1 MPVQRTASKLSAQG
15 LLASHSWVPALIK
28 AHLRA
33 LGDDKSVVDAIV
45 ARILPRLEWQHETMH
60 TGWGDMEVGIDTSY
74 AQMTRGE
81 LLAKLARV
89 ACVPCRSCERRQLAQ
104 PFPDPIPDRITKDL
118 QRLVTLAT
126 YGFIII
132 NLLCF

>member
-1 MPVQRTASKLSAQG
+1 MLVKRTASKLSAQG
-15 LLASHSWVPALIK
+15 LLASRSWASSPGK
-28 AHLRA
+28 AYLRA

-74 AQMTRGE
+74 AQMTRDE
-81 LLAKLARV
+81 LLTKLAHV

-104 PFPDPIPDRITKDL
+104 PFPDPIPDRIIKDL

-126 YGFIII
+126 YSFIII
-132 NLLCF
+132 NPLCV